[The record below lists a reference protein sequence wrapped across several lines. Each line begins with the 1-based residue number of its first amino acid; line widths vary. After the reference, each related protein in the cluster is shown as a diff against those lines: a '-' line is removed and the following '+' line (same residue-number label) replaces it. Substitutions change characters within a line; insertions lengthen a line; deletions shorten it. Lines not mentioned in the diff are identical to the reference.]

1 MVKLVLF
8 LMASLLWEASMCQ
21 PLSEK
26 SHSYQLMRSSMADHK
41 EINFV
46 AVFMMGTLKGAAAM
60 GEYEP
65 NKNFFERIQASR
77 MTWAHGIR

>member
-1 MVKLVLF
+1 MVELLLF
-8 LMASLLWEASMCQ
+8 LMTSLLWGASKCQ

-26 SHSYQLMRSSMADHK
+26 SHSYQLMRGDHK

-77 MTWAHGIR
+77 MTWAYGIR